1 MSLACQ
7 ARGDNETNHIQEAG
21 RKWADMPK
29 EHSIVGDLINFR
41 GLVYAPLNEN
51 GVVFLFGRV
60 ADDLHMY
67 IEEIK
72 PGFPDCVARR
82 FTGKGWERVLIEFEY
97 SSSNFKLH
105 KHNPDDCDIIVCWEH
120 DWSECPLEVI
130 ELRTEIASMPARA
143 IQPPATTTGAGDKGE
158 GEKSLQKL
166 FASNKV
172 QTKVQ
177 DWYHEIEKVLR
188 EWDDEIWANVGGQY
202 IGIYS
207 PEKAFASVRPSANSL
222 QIECF
227 SRGESIE
234 GAKVSSEKF
243 APRWAR
249 FSVKSPEQVSP
260 AVDILKESR
269 KRIKAAIRAGE
280 PTSYFS
286 GGIKPG
292 ANAEDGQDDEAVA
305 GHGGAVP
312 LG

>member
-1 MSLACQ
+1 
-7 ARGDNETNHIQEAG
+7 
-21 RKWADMPK
+21 MPK

-97 SSSNFKLH
+97 SSSNFRQH
-105 KHNPDDCDIIVCWEH
+105 KHDPNDCDIVVCWEH
-120 DWSECPLEVI
+120 DWLDCPLEVI
-130 ELRTEIASMPARA
+130 ELRTEIASMPPRT
-143 IQPPATTTGAGDKGE
+143 IQPPTTTTAAGSKGE

-166 FASNKV
+166 FTANKV
-172 QTKVQ
+172 QPKVQ
-177 DWYHEIEKVLR
+177 DWYYQIEKALR
-188 EWDDEIWANVGGQY
+188 EWDGEIWASVGEKY

-207 PEKAFASVRPSANSL
+207 PEKAFASVRPSATSL

-227 SRGESIE
+227 SRGEPLE
-234 GAKVSSEKF
+234 GAKVSSAKF
-243 APRWAR
+243 SPRWAR
-249 FSVKSPEQVSP
+249 FSVKSMEQVLE

-269 KRIKAAIRAGE
+269 KRLKAAMRAGE

-286 GGIKPG
+286 GGVKPG
-292 ANAEDGQDDEAVA
+292 SVGEESRDSDAIPGSGTPEL
-305 GHGGAVP
+305 P
-312 LG
+312 S